1 MIIRKANH
9 TIAGSFYT
17 SKASIISYYI
27 HMNNDNRKTK
37 GDKFLYVT
45 TCFFPINNYDI
56 LENILNN

>member
-27 HMNNDNRKTK
+27 HINNDNRKTK
-37 GDKFLYVT
+37 GDKFLDVT
-45 TCFFPINNYDI
+45 TCFFSNK
-56 LENILNN
+56 